1 MQPIV
6 AKYANSLGISDFVE
20 GLAPD
25 YTAKEDVGSLL
36 PFGDE
41 NETLLKVTLDV
52 IKGLKSQ
59 TITTPSSLANSK
71 AIFGSKD
78 KVQFS
83 RDMYIDPRKLEK
95 RTR

>member
-1 MQPIV
+1 
-6 AKYANSLGISDFVE
+6 LGVSDFVD
-20 GLAPD
+20 GLTPD

-41 NETLLKVTLDV
+41 NETMLKSTLDV

-59 TITTPSSLANSK
+59 TLVGASSLSNAR
-71 AIFGSKD
+71 AIFGSRD